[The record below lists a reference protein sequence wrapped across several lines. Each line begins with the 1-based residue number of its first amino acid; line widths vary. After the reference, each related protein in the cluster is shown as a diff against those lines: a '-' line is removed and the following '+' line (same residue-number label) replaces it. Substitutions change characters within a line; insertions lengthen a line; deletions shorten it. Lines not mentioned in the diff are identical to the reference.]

1 MRLSSSTHCRL
12 VMCRAGI
19 TPRRLRAVLPART
32 TGFPEATE
40 FTATGGFSETGGF
53 AETAGFAAVSEYGPE
68 KECSASDRPV
78 RAAVSSRLAECR
90 RVTSGCAVTGVLVT
104 GLAVGLAVGLG
115 APAAALAVA
124 AARPAEAVPAEAVP
138 ADTGPA
144 DAGPIEA
151 CSPGDLLAELTGAQ
165 GGAGQVHADLVLAN
179 QGNGVCVLAGYP
191 AVFQVD
197 AAGAAVGAPAVADG
211 PRSPSVILWPG
222 QRAAA
227 GLSGTSAGLVA
238 GRSTGAEAAS
248 MSVIPP
254 GGDGVLK
261 VAGFTEAG
269 GFSAGEWAA
278 LRVTALR
285 PFPGDRFPSDPIPD
299 NLIPDH
305 TLTGAHP
312 ST

>member
-1 MRLSSSTHCRL
+1 MRLSSSTHGRL

-19 TPRRLRAVLPART
+19 TPRRLRAVLPARP

-40 FTATGGFSETGGF
+40 FAATGGFSETGGF
-53 AETAGFAAVSEYGPE
+53 AEKAGFAAVSEYGPE
-68 KECSASDRPV
+68 KECSVSDRPV
-78 RAAVSSRLAECR
+78 RAAMSSRLVECR

-124 AARPAEAVPAEAVP
+124 AARPVEAVP

-179 QGNGVCVLAGYP
+179 QGNRACALAGYP

-197 AAGAAVGAPAVADG
+197 ATGAAVGAPAVADG
-211 PRSPSVILWPG
+211 PRGPSVILWPG

-238 GRSTGAEAAS
+238 GRSAGAEATG

-285 PFPGDRFPSDPIPD
+285 PFPGDPIPD
-299 NLIPDH
+299 NPIPDH